1 MAWADESRVHLGGCS
16 RRRQAELGR
25 EATLKTC
32 MGEREGSWERVE
44 RRRGAGQYPGPVA
57 GPEDWGPWCRAVRE
71 GPEGGLKAAVPEGK
85 GVMWTGQV
93 GAGGRV

>member
-44 RRRGAGQYPGPVA
+44 RRRGAGQYPGPFA
-57 GPEDWGPWCRAVRE
+57 GPGVGLCARGQRE
-71 GPEGGLKAAVPEGK
+71 G
-85 GVMWTGQV
+85 
-93 GAGGRV
+93 